1 MIQTNNVV
9 DAKGLACPM
18 PIVKTR
24 KVIKEMEEGQVLEV
38 LSTDPG
44 TVADL
49 RAWSENAGHHY
60 IGNIVEDGVWRHFV
74 RKTAKV
80 EKQEAVYPF
89 TVENNQLLES
99 LQHPQALLIDVREEA
114 EFTFGHIPGALSIP
128 LGELEDRMSYLDKSQ
143 KYYIICRTG
152 NRSDMAC
159 QNLANAGFKCVTN
172 VVPGMSEWNGTVE
185 NTTGGIE

>member
-74 RKTAKV
+74 RKTAKA

-89 TVENNQLLES
+89 TVENNQLIES